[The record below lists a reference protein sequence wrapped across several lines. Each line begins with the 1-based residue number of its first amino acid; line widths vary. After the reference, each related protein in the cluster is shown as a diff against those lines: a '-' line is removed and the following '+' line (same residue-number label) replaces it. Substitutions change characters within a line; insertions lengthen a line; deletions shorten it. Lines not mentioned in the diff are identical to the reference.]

1 MSKEK
6 KVEKEGLPTVEE
18 LRRDGLIEVTDE
30 LMASWRNGIKS
41 KREVFK
47 EVMTF
52 IVDKNKKKDKLNDAW
67 REYNPDGNYLSL
79 DGDWETTIVQLLR
92 EYVGD
97 YNDDIGYWLYELN
110 YGKEAKKNT
119 VTDKNG
125 RNIPIKTI
133 DDLYNLISS

>member
-6 KVEKEGLPTVEE
+6 KAEKEELPTVEE
-18 LRRDGLIEVTDE
+18 LRRDGLIEVTNE

-52 IVDKNKKKDKLNDAW
+52 IVDKNKKKDQLNDAW

-79 DGDWETTIVQLLR
+79 DGDWETTMVQLLR

-110 YGKEAKKNT
+110 YGEKAKKNT